1 MRVLQLGPYARPHGG
16 VQAHVVSLRQF
27 LLRRGI
33 PCAVINI
40 TRFRDDAEDEVYY
53 PRNALALLRLLLR
66 LRYDVLHLHVGGT
79 LPLRVLALGLV
90 CCLVPRAKTVLTFHS
105 GGYPSSTEGRSAR
118 PRTLRGFVLQ
128 RFDRLIGVNAELV
141 ELYHRLGCSPGRCR
155 LIEPHAF
162 LAQEAAP
169 NNLLP
174 LRLRQF
180 WEAHA
185 PVLLTVGALE
195 PEYDLPLQIDVL
207 ARIRDVYP
215 NAGLA
220 IIGAGTL
227 EAELR
232 ERIRA
237 ESHGEHVLLCGDVA
251 HASTLRAIAESD
263 LLLRTTWYDGDSIAV
278 REGLHLG
285 VPVVA
290 TDNGMRPPGV
300 RLVPQ
305 RCLSSLQTAIE
316 EVLAAPPASRPRTS
330 EVDERNLE
338 GVLAVYRELAE

>member
-27 LLRRGI
+27 LLPRGI
-33 PCAVINI
+33 PCAVINV
-40 TRFRDDAEDEVYY
+40 TRFRDDPADEVYY
-53 PRNALALLRLLLR
+53 PRSAPELFWLLLR
-66 LRYDVLHLHVGGT
+66 LRYDVLHLHIGGT
-79 LPLRVLALGLV
+79 LPGRLLGLGMV
-90 CCLVPRAKTVLTFHS
+90 CCLLPWAKTVLTFHS
-105 GGYPSSTEGRSAR
+105 GGYPSSTEGRSAH
-118 PRTLRGFVLQ
+118 PRTLRGFVLR

-141 ELYHRLGCSPGRCR
+141 ELYHRLGCSPDRIR

-162 LAQEAAP
+162 LAQQAAP
-169 NNLLP
+169 SNPLP

-180 WEAHA
+180 REAHA
-185 PVLLTVGALE
+185 PVLLTVGQLE

-220 IIGAGTL
+220 IIGAGSL
-227 EAELR
+227 EEELR

-237 ESHGEHVLLCGDVA
+237 APHGEHVLLCGDVA
-251 HASTLRAIAESD
+251 HAGTLRAIAESD

-305 RCLSSLQTAIE
+305 GCLSSLQNAIE
-316 EVLAAPPASRPRTS
+316 EVLAAPPAPRPRTG
-330 EVDERNLE
+330 EADERNLE
-338 GVLAVYRELAE
+338 AVLAVYRELTE